1 MTFAQSLLHPLFNA
15 LKEQRTL
22 IFKGKEAVK
31 SGNYD

>member
-1 MTFAQSLLHPLFNA
+1 MTFAQSLLHPLSNA
-15 LKEQRTL
+15 LKKQKTL